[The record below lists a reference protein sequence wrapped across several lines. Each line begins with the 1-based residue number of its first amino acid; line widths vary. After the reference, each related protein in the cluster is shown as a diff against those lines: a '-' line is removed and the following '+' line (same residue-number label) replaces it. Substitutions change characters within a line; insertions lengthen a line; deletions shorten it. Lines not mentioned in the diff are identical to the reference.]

1 MEDSLRKGSLWV
13 IGGQFLSI
21 VLQAVYFVL
30 MGRTLGS
37 AEYGAFVGVV
47 ALVTILSQFSSGG
60 MEMVLMRNLS
70 RDHSS
75 FAATWGHA
83 LRVTVYG
90 FVLLLLVSMG
100 FAHFALAAVLR
111 PLVPWIALSDGLFG
125 KLVQLASRAFQGV
138 GQLRR
143 NAQLTTYV
151 NLGRAALAGGL
162 SIYAHA
168 VHHRISA
175 GTWARIYWLSPLTV
189 AVVALYMVTM
199 QLGWPVYTRLRWKD
213 LSEGLSFSLSNS
225 SISIYNDIDKTF
237 LVSFGMTYAA
247 GIYAAAYR
255 VVDVATAPLY
265 GLYTAA
271 MPRLFRAGG
280 KSVREADLLTSRLMR
295 RTVPY
300 GVLTAVILFSTAG
313 LLPILF
319 GKSFAASVTALRW
332 LCLLPLLRVLH
343 YAWGSVITAS
353 TSQWIRTATQV
364 STALLNLLLV
374 WWLVPRWSW
383 QGAAVASLLTDGAL
397 AFISWSVLLYL
408 RRKETA
414 AAGDETLNAA

>member
-21 VLQAVYFVL
+21 ALQAVYFVL

-47 ALVTILSQFSSGG
+47 ALVTVLSQFSSCG

-70 RDHSS
+70 RDRKS

-83 LRVTVYG
+83 LCATACG
-90 FVLLLLVSMG
+90 FVLLLLVSMS
-100 FAHFALAAVLR
+100 FAHFTLAAPLR
-111 PLVPWIALSDGLFG
+111 TLVPWIALSDGLFG
-125 KLVQLASRAFQGV
+125 KLVQVSSRAFQGV

-151 NLGRAALAGGL
+151 NFGRAALAGAL
-162 SIYAHA
+162 SVYAHS
-168 VHHRISA
+168 VHHPVSA
-175 GTWARIYWLSPLTV
+175 GTWARIYWVSPLTV
-189 AVVALYMVTM
+189 AVIALWMVTK
-199 QLGWPVYTRLRWKD
+199 QLGGPAYARLEWKE

-237 LVSFGMTYAA
+237 LVSQGMTYAA
-247 GIYAAAYR
+247 GIYGAAYR

-271 MPRLFRAGG
+271 MPHLFRAGG
-280 KSVREADLLTSRLMR
+280 KSIREAEILTNRLMR

-300 GVLTAVILFSTAG
+300 GVLVAVTLFGTAG
-313 LLPILF
+313 LLPLLF

-353 TSQWIRTATQV
+353 TSQWTRTATQV

-374 WWLVPRWSW
+374 WLLVPRWSW
-383 QGAAVASLLTDGAL
+383 QGAAVASLLTDGGL
-397 AFISWSVLLYL
+397 VLISWLVLIWL
-408 RRKETA
+408 RRRETA
-414 AAGDETLNAA
+414 RATGETLSAV